1 MAEYTYKDVIIDPDD
16 PRVEIGKEYYFG
28 CLPRDVLKKANTNS
42 SLIGELKEIRKED
55 NFPFVFM
62 DFTEGRS
69 CIIRKKELPYA
80 ARQTKWLADNGINK
94 GDKVRIVRKADNY
107 EGGWFRFWNPDMTKA
122 VGKVGT
128 VSHISTNRGGASGI
142 EVDVLDVGPFLY
154 PYFVLKKV
162 EQKYVLFDLSEK
174 KVRDELR
181 GKWIIPKGHSD
192 SIETQITLFG
202 SQMTEYGKIWCVD
215 MDITPDKL
223 LASWTFIDGTPC
235 GKLVEQINDQTN

>member
-62 DFTEGRS
+62 DFTDGRS
-69 CIIRKKELPYA
+69 CIIRKKEPEK
-80 ARQTKWLADNGINK
+80 R
-94 GDKVRIVRKADNY
+94 
-107 EGGWFRFWNPDMTKA
+107 
-122 VGKVGT
+122 
-128 VSHISTNRGGASGI
+128 
-142 EVDVLDVGPFLY
+142 
-154 PYFVLKKV
+154 
-162 EQKYVLFDLSEK
+162 YVPFDLSDK